1 MIVERVQLVST
12 AVLKLLY
19 QLFAQEDFTAQLTQS
34 HQPRAQSVLS
44 VQVKVSLNYLIV
56 QTASVEDIALC
67 LDQPTFQVFA
77 IRLSTAW
84 RSQQH
89 PYH

>member
-1 MIVERVQLVST
+1 MERVLLVST
-12 AVLKLLY
+12 AVLKLLC
-19 QLFAQEDFTAQLTQS
+19 QLFAQEVSTAQQTQL
-34 HQPRAQSVLS
+34 HQPHVQSELS
-44 VQVKVSLNYLIV
+44 VQVRVSLNYLIV

-67 LDQPTFQVFA
+67 LDQPTSQVFV

-84 RSQQH
+84 RSLQH